1 MEKRSLILT
10 FFVLATAFCFFNGSI
25 LEGGSIRKR
34 KKDLEKIQ
42 QQISERKKDLEKY
55 KKQEKEI
62 SSAISSLKKKD
73 SADKKSIKGLKKE
86 LQTAQS
92 KKSDLRRKYE
102 ALQIAAGQWVSVL
115 AGETAEYIWREELKS
130 AYYGTRDIFAD
141 MFMRQALFRKYSLL
155 TQLKGESLIKLE
167 AAGRWDN
174 AVRRLNSETGRIE
187 TRLLRRRGARNKK
200 VTALAKTRQEYRRN
214 LKEVEKLKNSAIA
227 LARLIRKL
235 KNRSPYRRGPKAKG
249 IPLAE
254 HSLPWPVSGRIK
266 SSFGREAVPGLN
278 TWLVREGIRIETGKG
293 SAVRCVFGGEV
304 IYSGPFQ
311 SYGNVVI
318 IGHKGGFFTVYG
330 LLQSRAVKNGQRV
343 KAMDIIGTAG
353 LDTQEVVRTTKRRDS
368 PANPGALYFEIRS
381 GEDALN
387 PVKWLKRR
395 EK

>member
-1 MEKRSLILT
+1 MEKRSRILT
-10 FFVLATAFCFFNGSI
+10 FFILATAFCFFNSSVIEGS
-25 LEGGSIRKR
+25 SIRKS

-42 QQISERKKDLEKY
+42 QQINERKKDLEKY

-62 SSAISSLKKKD
+62 SNAIVSLKKKD
-73 SADKKSIKGLKKE
+73 SADKKSIKGLEKE
-86 LQTAQS
+86 LRTAQS
-92 KKSDLRRKYE
+92 RKSDLRRKYE
-102 ALQIAAGQWVSVL
+102 ALQIAASQWVSIL

-130 AYYGTRDIFAD
+130 AYYGTRDLFAD
-141 MFMRQALFRKYSLL
+141 MFMRQALFRKYALL

-174 AVRRLNSETGRIE
+174 AVRRLSSKTSRIE
-187 TRLLRRRGARNKK
+187 TRLLRRRGARSKK
-200 VTALAKTRQEYRRN
+200 VTALARTRQEYRQN

-278 TWLVREGIRIETGKG
+278 TWLMREGIRIETGRG

-304 IYSGPFQ
+304 IYSASFR

-330 LLQSRAVKNGQRV
+330 LLQSIAVKNGQRV
-343 KAMDIIGTAG
+343 KARHIIGTAG
-353 LDTQEVVRTTKRRDS
+353 LDTQEGVHTTKRRDS

-381 GEDALN
+381 GEDAVN

-395 EK
+395 